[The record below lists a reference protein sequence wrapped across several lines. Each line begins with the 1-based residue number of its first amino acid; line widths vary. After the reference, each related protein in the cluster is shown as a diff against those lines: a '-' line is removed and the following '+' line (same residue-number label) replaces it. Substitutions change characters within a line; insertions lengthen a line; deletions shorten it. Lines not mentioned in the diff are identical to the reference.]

1 MMRHLAIALITFYR
15 RFLSPLKGK
24 PTCIFYPSCS
34 LYAIRAFREWGFIRG
49 LGYTAWRLLRCQPF
63 SRGGYDFVPPR
74 RCRPDRIQKQT
85 VQCSAPLPFLPTEPL
100 SAEQTAGTPGTR
112 RRTR

>member
-1 MMRHLAIALITFYR
+1 MRDLAIALITFYR

-49 LGYTAWRLLRCQPF
+49 MGLTVRRLLRCQPF
-63 SRGGYDFVPPR
+63 SHGGYDFVPPYIR
-74 RCRPDRIQKQT
+74 HPDRFTKNEI
-85 VQCSAPLPFLPTEPL
+85 VCAAPLPFLPADRESVTD
-100 SAEQTAGTPGTR
+100 ACTH